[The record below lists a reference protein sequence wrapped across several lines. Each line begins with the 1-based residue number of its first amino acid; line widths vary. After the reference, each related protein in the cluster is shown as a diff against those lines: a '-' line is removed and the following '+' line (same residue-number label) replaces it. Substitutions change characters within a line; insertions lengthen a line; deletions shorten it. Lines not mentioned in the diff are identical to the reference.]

1 MTDTLTALQYP
12 HWLMV
17 AGALFLVLGLVG
29 LAFGRNRN
37 GKAANRKA
45 ANESGSSGR

>member
-1 MTDTLTALQYP
+1 MTDILSGMQYP

-17 AGALFLVLGLVG
+17 VGAALLLLGLVG

-37 GKAANRKA
+37 GKAGDRELPATEANG
-45 ANESGSSGR
+45 E